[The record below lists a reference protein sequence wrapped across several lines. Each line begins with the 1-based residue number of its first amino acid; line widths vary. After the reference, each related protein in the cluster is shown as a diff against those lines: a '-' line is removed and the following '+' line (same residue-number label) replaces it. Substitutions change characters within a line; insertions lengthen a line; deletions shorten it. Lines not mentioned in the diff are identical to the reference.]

1 MSAPF
6 KSSTVPR
13 RRCGTFADMRAS
25 GDRAALLAESAL
37 ALFGVRRVLQ
47 AKDRK
52 RQSNRK
58 RDRGTDKHRALPP
71 KTGDQF
77 AADRS
82 EHGAAEVGTG
92 KNDAEKRARVFLKPV
107 VDEDRPHK
115 ICNERESETDHVAR
129 NKPAVIAGI
138 Q

>member
-37 ALFGVRRVLQ
+37 AFFGVRRVLQ
-47 AKDRK
+47 AKDRN
-52 RQSNRK
+52 RQADCKHNRSA
-58 RDRGTDKHRALPP
+58 DKHRALPS

-92 KNDAEKRARVFLKPV
+92 KNDAENRARFFLKPV
-107 VDEDRPHK
+107 VDEDRPH
-115 ICNERESETDHVAR
+115 T
-129 NKPAVIAGI
+129 
-138 Q
+138 